1 MRTSRRT
8 CAPFIQA
15 AGLKVVTQR
24 NEEAAVLYLTLARIL
39 GDIDLAYILADAR
52 IVMLHDGNPYA
63 EAQSEIGT
71 LEHLP
76 FDGAVLDGH

>member
-8 CAPFIQA
+8 CAPFMQA

-24 NEEAAVLYLTLARIL
+24 NEETAVLYLALARIL
-39 GDIDLAYILADAR
+39 GDIEQAEIVADAR

-63 EAQSEIGT
+63 ETQSEIGT
-71 LEHLP
+71 LEHLA